1 MPILNAEPL
10 IEQLQRVDAA
20 YQYLLT
26 QISAAEGKA
35 ASARNSEHTELMH
48 RIAQARQQH
57 FSALVELSYRLRVQ
71 LENRASH

>member
-1 MPILNAEPL
+1 MPTLNAEPL

-20 YQYLLT
+20 YQYLLS
-26 QISAAEGKA
+26 QINAAEGKA
-35 ASARNSEHTELMH
+35 ATARNSEHTELMN

-71 LENRASH
+71 LERDAGY